1 MKPAKMKKIILAHD
15 HLFQVGGAEQVLASL
30 HRVFPQVKIH
40 TLINNK
46 SITKDLLDPDL
57 IVSSNLQK
65 IPGINQWFKYFLV
78 FMPKV
83 WESTNLSD
91 YDLVISSS
99 SAFVK
104 GVKVGPQTKHICY
117 CHAPT
122 RYLWDNQEE
131 YLGNLPEGK
140 LLKKL
145 LPKVLAGLQAWDY
158 NKAQQVDYFIANS
171 KFIAE
176 KIFRHYHRRSVVI
189 YPPIKVNDFKISDNT
204 EDYFLI
210 VSRLRP
216 YKKVD
221 LAIKAFNNLK
231 LPLKIIGTGSEYSY
245 LKKIAQSN
253 IEFLGEVD
261 NQTRND
267 YLAKCRAFIYPQ
279 IEDFGITAVEAMAS
293 GRPVIAYAKGG
304 ALETV
309 AEGLSGTFFYEQTWE
324 SLAHKIL
331 RLDDKVF
338 DPKKIREH
346 AQQFDESIF
355 QKKILEFVNKL

>member
-1 MKPAKMKKIILAHD
+1 MSRIALAHD
-15 HLFQVGGAEQVLASL
+15 HLFQIGGAEQVLASL
-30 HRVFPQVKIH
+30 HRIFPEEQIY
-40 TLINNK
+40 TLINNPK
-46 SITKDLLDPDL
+46 ITKDLVASHL
-57 IVSSNLQK
+57 VNSSKLQN
-65 IPGINQWFKYFLV
+65 IPGIHHWFKYFLI
-78 FMPKV
+78 FMPRL
-83 WESTNLSD
+83 WESTDLSD

-104 GVKVGPQTKHICY
+104 GLKVGPKTKHICY

-122 RYLWDNQEE
+122 RYLWDNHEE

-145 LPKVLAGLQAWDY
+145 LPKVLASLQVWDY

-171 KFIAE
+171 NFIAD
-176 KIFRHYHRRSVVI
+176 KIFRHYHRRAQVI
-189 YPPIKVNDFKISDNT
+189 YPPIKVDDFHISPKT

-231 LPLKIIGTGSEYSY
+231 LPLKIIGTGSEYKY
-245 LKKIAQSN
+245 LKKLAQAN

-261 NQTRND
+261 NQTRNN

-279 IEDFGITAVEAMAS
+279 IEDFGMTAVEAMAS
-293 GRPVIAYAKGG
+293 GRPVIAYAAGG

-309 AEGLSGTFFYEQTWE
+309 KEGISGTFFSEQSWE

-331 RLDDKVF
+331 RFDEKQF
-338 DPKKIREH
+338 DPEKIRAH
-346 AQQFDESIF
+346 ARQFDESIF
-355 QKKILEFVNKL
+355 KQRILDLIKNL

>member
-1 MKPAKMKKIILAHD
+1 MSHIALAHD

-30 HRVFPQVKIH
+30 HRIFPQVKIY
-40 TLINNK
+40 TLINNPR
-46 SITKDLLDPDL
+46 ITKDLLNPDL
-57 IVSSNLQK
+57 VVSSSLQK
-65 IPGINQWFKYFLV
+65 IPGINHWFKYFLV
-78 FMPKV
+78 FMPRV
-83 WESTNLSD
+83 WEATDLSD

-104 GVKVGPQTKHICY
+104 GVKIGANSKHICY

-145 LPKVLAGLQAWDY
+145 LPKVLSGLQTWDY
-158 NKAQQVDYFIANS
+158 NQAQQVDYFIANS

-176 KIFRHYHRRSVVI
+176 KIFRHYHRRSTVI
-189 YPPIKVNDFKISDNT
+189 YPPIKVSNFKISNKT

-231 LPLKIIGTGSEYSY
+231 LPLKIIGSGSEYHY

-309 AEGLSGTFFYEQTWE
+309 VEGVSGAFFYEQTWE

-331 RLDDKVF
+331 RLDDSIF
-338 DPKKIREH
+338 NPYKIREH
-346 AQQFDESIF
+346 AWQFDEAVF
-355 QKKILEFVNKL
+355 QKRILDFINRL